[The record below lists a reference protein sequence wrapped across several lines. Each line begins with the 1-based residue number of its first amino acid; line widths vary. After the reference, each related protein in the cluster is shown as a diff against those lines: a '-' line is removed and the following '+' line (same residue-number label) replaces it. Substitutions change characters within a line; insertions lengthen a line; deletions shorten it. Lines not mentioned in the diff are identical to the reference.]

1 MEGVSVRSVG
11 SPSELSIPDLLII
24 PGTKATMADF
34 MTLMLADK
42 AEELGGS
49 GSSSG
54 KKNDLDLSDLGTL
67 LSGTL
72 GKLGKK

>member
-1 MEGVSVRSVG
+1 MTVSPGFTSAKKTALSVLEG
-11 SPSELSIPDLLII
+11 
-24 PGTKATMADF
+24 KATMADF